1 MKDMASTGQDEVLQD
16 GYGLS
21 QGHNKEGKH

>member
-1 MKDMASTGQDEVLQD
+1 MRHMASTGQDEVLQE

-21 QGHNKEGKH
+21 HGDDEERKH